1 MTWSLWRN
9 GELIGEVVPRR
20 TSHVQPGQVSGV
32 LIPRAGVS
40 LPKRVSQHSVDLGV
54 QGAVVELLHDE
65 HDSADRDSAH
75 MELKRRPSGAPSG
88 IPAEQQL
95 SIRNAADDV
104 VHIRAI
110 AVHEHRIHPEQPAE
124 EVAALP
130 AGAIRD
136 GSVWLVSFWLHDDT
150 HRSA

>member
-32 LIPRAGVS
+32 LVPRAGAA
-40 LPKRVSQHSVDLGV
+40 LPKSGGQHRVHLGTR
-54 QGAVVELLHDE
+54 ASVVELLHDE
-65 HDSADRDSAH
+65 HGSAGGDSSRGE
-75 MELKRRPSGAPSG
+75 MRRHAPGEPFG
-88 IPAEQQL
+88 IPAEEQL
-95 SIRNAADDV
+95 GIRSATDDV
-104 VHIRAI
+104 VHVRAI
-110 AVHEHRIHPEQPAE
+110 AVHEHRIHPEQPRE

-136 GSVWLVSFWLHDDT
+136 GSVWLVSFWLDDDS
-150 HRSA
+150 HSPA